1 VYNESSGFG
10 IYDTSKTDEEVS
22 MNEDFQQLDYHELEQ
37 CVRQDDLAF
46 IDEILMADL
55 GRSWECIGNNV
66 AHSLR
71 SSDVWSSKPQD
82 MRDSPL
88 GKSLLI
94 IAAYAHS
101 MRGMV
106 FREDVE
112 QAMKLVYRQLYGD
125 TFSAGY
131 ILPKQFNDTPLGQL
145 FVEADRKEHDFG
157 ELMMPKEASR
167 FVGVTRQTL
176 YARGEKGK
184 LQRFYRGGRYL
195 YVRSELE
202 EWKKQREQQ
211 RSRSQS

>member
-10 IYDTSKTDEEVS
+10 IYGASKTDEEVS

-37 CVRQDDLAF
+37 SVRKDDLVF

-55 GRSWECIGNNV
+55 GRSWECIGNNA
-66 AHSLR
+66 AHTLR
-71 SSDVWSSKPQD
+71 SSDVWSSRPED

-88 GKSLLI
+88 GKSLLM

-101 MRGMV
+101 VRGMA

-145 FVEADRKEHDFG
+145 FDEAESKEHDFE
-157 ELMMPKEASR
+157 ELMTPKEACR

-176 YARGEKGK
+176 HARGEKGK

-202 EWKKQREQQ
+202 KWKKQHEQRRN
-211 RSRSQS
+211 RSKS